1 MTLSRVTLLL
11 VTVVACGRG
20 ADEELT
26 ARGTVEVRE
35 VNIAPIA
42 AGRLITVRAEEGA
55 AVAVGDTLAVL
66 SAPTLAADA
75 EAAMARVAS
84 LRALLRDLEAGSDPQ
99 EIAKA
104 EAELAAKE
112 ADAAR
117 LAKDRDR
124 LRALLDAGA
133 LAPREYDAAA
143 TAAAVAAAQVVAAR
157 EVVSLRRAGPRRD
170 RIAAAR
176 ADVAQAEAVLSARR
190 ATNADFVLLAP
201 IRGIVLARLAEPGDL
216 VPLGSAIMR
225 LGAMESPWVRIFVP
239 ARMLTRLAIG
249 DSAAIYPPGAGG
261 AVAGKE
267 GQVEDSASRAS
278 PFAPVA
284 GRIIA
289 INPRAEFVTRT
300 ALTEDERADLLFGVK
315 VAILDTTGR
324 LKPGMP
330 ATVRL
335 FPRGTAP

>member
-1 MTLSRVTLLL
+1 MKLSRVTLLL

-75 EAAMARVAS
+75 EAAVARVAS
-84 LRALLRDLEAGSDPQ
+84 LRAVLRDLEAGSDPQ

-124 LRALLDAGA
+124 LRVLLD
-133 LAPREYDAAA
+133 AA
-143 TAAAVAAAQVVAAR
+143 TAAAVAAAQVLAAR

-170 RIAAAR
+170 RILAAR

-216 VPLGSAIMR
+216 VPLGGAIMR
-225 LGAMESPWVRIFVP
+225 LGAMELPWVRIFVP
-239 ARMLTRLAIG
+239 ARVLTRLAIG

-267 GQVEDSASRAS
+267 GHVEDSASRAS